1 LSVLAV
7 SRMGQ
12 YMRDIKLSAKV
23 VVIPLVCGALLTG
36 CASQRLVQLDTPA
49 HLSQVEKDRQALDTH
64 SSLMAI
70 DTLYLTLDQAVERAL
85 ELNLDGHVAALET
98 IIAHDNVTLAQLEA
112 IPILKAS
119 GTFTR
124 RNNAA
129 ASSSESILTGTQS
142 LEPSTSSEKARRL
155 FDLQAQW
162 NILDSVIAYLDGK
175 TADEQ
180 ERIASER
187 VKKVRQNIQRDVFN
201 AYWQAYAG
209 QQAQVHTDQLLKDA
223 QKFEKSIDVADDER
237 LLVLADVSGRISDIQ
252 SQIQKI
258 NEMKESLSLAE
269 LELKAITAVPLSQ
282 KVALVTR
289 PIDVKDKFKISN
301 DNDKIENL
309 ISVALQNR
317 SEIREEFLKH
327 NQGVR
332 QTQREI
338 VKTFPGVNLIYAQNY
353 DSNKFLDT
361 HTWSNFSSAITQS
374 ITSFITFPSRYR
386 ASKNKQVLNEVRR
399 QALTAAIMAQVHIG
413 QVRIA
418 MAEENYKSVVIQA
431 KQSKRQAYVEA
442 VKKGLG
448 ATSGFA
454 EFMARAGAVSQDV
467 EKFQAYAQ
475 MQQAYMD
482 MMGTLGLSP
491 FDGEVKI

>member
-1 LSVLAV
+1 
-7 SRMGQ
+7 M
-12 YMRDIKLSAKV
+12 KLSAKAV
-23 VVIPLVCGALLTG
+23 AIPLICGALLTG
-36 CASQRLVQLDTPA
+36 CASDNAIHLDSSA
-49 HLSQVEKDRQALDTH
+49 HLSQIEKDREILENH
-64 SSLMAI
+64 SPSIAAN
-70 DTLYLTLDQAVERAL
+70 TLYLTLDQAVERGL

-98 IIAHDNVTLAQLEA
+98 IIAQDNVTLTQFEGM
-112 IPILKAS
+112 PNFKAS

-124 RNNAA
+124 RNNDA

-175 TADEQ
+175 TASEQ
-180 ERIASER
+180 VDIASER
-187 VKKVRQNIQRDVFN
+187 VEKVRQNIQRDVFN

-209 QQAQVHTDQLLKDA
+209 QQGEAHIEQLLSDV
-223 QKFEKSIDVADDER
+223 QKFEKSIDVADNER
-237 LLVLADVSGRISDIQ
+237 LLTFSDVTNRITDIQ
-252 SQIQKI
+252 GRVKKV
-258 NEMKESLSLAE
+258 NEIRENLLLTE
-269 LELKAITAVPLSQ
+269 LELKAITSLPLSQ
-282 KVALVTR
+282 DIALVTR
-289 PIDVKDKFKISN
+289 PEDVKNKFKISN
-301 DNDKIENL
+301 NNEKIEEL
-309 ISVALQNR
+309 ISIALQNR
-317 SEIREEFLKH
+317 SEIREEFLKK
-327 NQGVR
+327 NQAIR

-338 VKTFPGVNLIYAQNY
+338 IKTFPGLNLIYAQNY
-353 DSNKFLDT
+353 DSNKFLDS
-361 HTWSNFSSAITQS
+361 HTWSNFSGAITQS
-374 ITSFITFPSRYR
+374 ISDFISLPSRYN
-386 ASKNKQVLNEVRR
+386 ASKNKQTLGEVRR
-399 QALTAAIMAQVHIG
+399 RALTAAIMAQVHIG

-418 MAEENYKSVVIQA
+418 MAEENYKSTIIQA
-431 KQSKRQAYVEA
+431 KLSKRQARAEA

-454 EFMARAGAVSQDV
+454 EFMARAGSVSQEV

>member
-1 LSVLAV
+1 
-7 SRMGQ
+7 MK
-12 YMRDIKLSAKV
+12 DIRLSAKAV
-23 VVIPLVCGALLTG
+23 AIPLVCGFFLTG
-36 CASQRLVQLDTPA
+36 CASRDAIELDGPV
-49 HLSQVEKDRQALDTH
+49 HLSQIEKDREILENH
-64 SSLMAI
+64 SPLIAVN
-70 DTLYLTLDQAVERAL
+70 TLYLTLDQAVERAL

-98 IIAHDNVTLAQLEA
+98 IMAQDNVTLTQFEGM
-112 IPILKAS
+112 PNFKAS

-124 RNNAA
+124 RNNNA

-175 TADEQ
+175 TASEQ
-180 ERIASER
+180 ADIASER
-187 VKKVRQNIQRDVFN
+187 VEKVRQNIQRDVFN

-209 QQAQVHTDQLLKDA
+209 QQGQDHTGQLLEDA
-223 QKFEKSIDVADDER
+223 QKFEKSINVADRER
-237 LLVLADVSGRISDIQ
+237 LLGLSDVTSRIVDIQ
-252 SQIQKI
+252 DRVKKI
-258 NEMKESLSLAE
+258 NEMRESLSLTE

-282 KVALVTR
+282 NIALVTR
-289 PIDVKDKFKISN
+289 PEDVKDKFKISN
-301 DNDKIENL
+301 DNKKIEKL
-309 ISVALQNR
+309 ISIALQNR
-317 SEIREEFLKH
+317 SEIREEFLKK
-327 NQGVR
+327 NQAVR

-338 VKTFPGVNLIYAQNY
+338 VKTFPGLNLVYAQNY

-361 HTWSNFSSAITQS
+361 HTWSNLSGAITQS
-374 ITSFITFPSRYR
+374 ISDFISLPSRYQ
-386 ASKNKQVLNEVRR
+386 ASKNKEYLGEVRR

-418 MAEENYKSVVIQA
+418 MAEENYKSTVIQE
-431 KQSKRQAYVEA
+431 KQAKRQAYAEA
-442 VKKGLG
+442 IKKGLG

-454 EFMARAGAVSQDV
+454 EFMARAGAVSQEV

-491 FDGEVKI
+491 FDSEVEI